1 MIPQRYILEWKSVAS
16 KPQKARS
23 RTMAKARKIRKLIFI
38 AERPPL
44 SPTALLK

>member
-16 KPQKARS
+16 KSKKARS
-23 RTMAKARKIRKLIFI
+23 RTMAEARKIRKLIFI

-44 SPTALLK
+44 PPIALLK